1 MYRFCC
7 STENYRL
14 VECFLKKFRFFIAR
28 FLKSVITSSRRVNF
42 LPVKFSGKER
52 MVYGEFQGV
61 NRRVAGD
68 QHCGEEP
75 GGEADA
81 D

>member
-1 MYRFCC
+1 MSKTFLGEF
-7 STENYRL
+7 SVFTTEIR
-14 VECFLKKFRFFIAR
+14 
-28 FLKSVITSSRRVNF
+28 KSVITSSRRVNF
-42 LPVKFSGKER
+42 IPVKFSGKER